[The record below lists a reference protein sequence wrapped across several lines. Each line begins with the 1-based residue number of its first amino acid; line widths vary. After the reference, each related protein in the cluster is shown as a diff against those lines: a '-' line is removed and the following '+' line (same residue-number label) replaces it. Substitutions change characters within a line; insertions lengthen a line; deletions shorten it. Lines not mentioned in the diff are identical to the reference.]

1 MSFAASNGGDYGGV
15 AETPAHPKCGRFDRV
30 CVRVEGPFKNAPLN
44 SDEMIPVIHYH
55 VVPLASSLDAPT
67 DRSTSSSGE
76 DRWEQIK

>member
-1 MSFAASNGGDYGGV
+1 MGV
-15 AETPAHPKCGRFDRV
+15 LLKHLPTRSAEGSIV
-30 CVRVEGPFKNAPLN
+30 CVRVEGPFKDAPLN
-44 SDEMIPVIHYH
+44 LDEMIPVIHYH